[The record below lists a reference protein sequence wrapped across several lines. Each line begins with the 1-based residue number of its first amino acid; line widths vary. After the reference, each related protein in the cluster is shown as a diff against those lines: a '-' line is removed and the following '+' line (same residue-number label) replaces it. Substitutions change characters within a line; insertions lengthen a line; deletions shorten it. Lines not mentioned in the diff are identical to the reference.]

1 MSTAAKRIVIAAG
14 GTGGHMFPAQ
24 ALGETLLQRGWDVSM
39 MTDARGRPRVEWLD
53 PDRVFTVQATSVSP
67 RKPLQALRG
76 VATLAKGVRTAKRIM
91 GKNLPNVVAG
101 FGGYPAFPAIRA
113 AQQMGIPTVLH
124 EQNTVLGRVNRVFA
138 RRAVAVASGFE
149 ELRRLPGGA
158 THVVT
163 GNPLREQIWNAVPE
177 GYSAPGDGDI
187 HLLVVGG
194 SLGARI
200 IARTVPKAV
209 AALPKDLRKRLV
221 VVQQTTE
228 GELLNARAT
237 YEQAGVRAT
246 CEPFFGDIQNH
257 LAKAHLVIARAGAS
271 SVSEI
276 AAMGLPSILVP
287 LAIAMDDH
295 QTVNAS
301 SLERLGA
308 AIVLP
313 ETGFTPEALQNVL
326 GETLDDGVW
335 LENAAR
341 AARSVSRPD
350 ATHDLAD
357 LVTRAAG

>member
-1 MSTAAKRIVIAAG
+1 
-14 GTGGHMFPAQ
+14 MFPAQ
-24 ALGETLLQRGWDVSM
+24 ALGETLLERGWDVAV
-39 MTDARGRPRVEWLD
+39 MTDARGRPRVKWLD
-53 PDRVFTVQATSVSP
+53 TDRVFTVEATSVSP
-67 RKPLQALRG
+67 RKPIQALRG
-76 VATLAKGVRTAKRIM
+76 VATLARGVRTAKRIM
-91 GKNLPNVVAG
+91 RDAPPHVVAG

-113 AQQMGIPTVLH
+113 AQQLRIPTILH

-149 ELRRLPGGA
+149 ELRRLPVGA

-163 GNPLREQIWNAVPE
+163 GNPLRQQVWDAVPE
-177 GYSAPGDGDI
+177 GYTAPGKGDF

-194 SLGARI
+194 SLGARV

-209 AALPKDLRKRLV
+209 AALPENLRSRLV

-228 GELLNARAT
+228 DELSNARAA

-246 CEPFFGDIQNH
+246 CETFFGNIQDH
-257 LAKAHLVIARAGAS
+257 LARAHLVIARAGAS

-313 ETGFTPEALQNVL
+313 ETGFTSEALTDVL
-326 GETLDDGVW
+326 RERLTDEAW

-341 AARSVSRPD
+341 AARSAARQD

-357 LVTRAAG
+357 LVIRAAG